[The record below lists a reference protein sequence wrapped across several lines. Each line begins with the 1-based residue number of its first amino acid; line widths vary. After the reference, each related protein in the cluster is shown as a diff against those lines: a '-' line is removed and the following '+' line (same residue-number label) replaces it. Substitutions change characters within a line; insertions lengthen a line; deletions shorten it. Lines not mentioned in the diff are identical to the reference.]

1 MFSWRTTPAS
11 HVHWL
16 ATPPAY
22 TLAIDLICPVVVD
35 YVVPCLGHKV
45 KVAHVVQAILAVA
58 KVAQVCG
65 QAVFGVL
72 FFHAVEPAEVL
83 DAVELAQGLE

>member
-35 YVVPCLGHKV
+35 YVVLCLGMEIKT
-45 KVAHVVQAILAVA
+45 AHVV
-58 KVAQVCG
+58 
-65 QAVFGVL
+65 
-72 FFHAVEPAEVL
+72 
-83 DAVELAQGLE
+83 